1 MKTDGHVLFVVLWQ
15 VRMVYASW
23 TISEQEYYNNTLA
36 WLEQEY
42 SSKKD

>member
-1 MKTDGHVLFVVLWQ
+1 
-15 VRMVYASW
+15 MVYASW

-42 SSKKD
+42 LLLQETSVGNSRQKSP